1 MDAPS
6 TPEDPQ
12 PSATPPALPEAPP
25 AWPRLWLN
33 FFLVLNLFSG
43 TATVLHAAFGN
54 AFGIVFIASAGLL
67 LHLIALLVVI
77 TAISCYRGSPW
88 GHLILPLTAA
98 IWSGHALLPLPAV
111 MSLHTVE
118 YASGLLEIASTVL
131 CMLVLRVRTIP
142 EGTNASFLFIPNDF
156 CHFRFSLLKTLA
168 ATVAH
173 FVILPAV
180 YLIALAYGSVWMVN
194 TASAGFI
201 RINETGVFF
210 QARTYRLNDKNIH
223 LLPTVHLANPAFY
236 KRVTSVIPSLSP
248 DTTLVLPEGV
258 TDRTGVLKNPLDYS
272 GIAEATGLS
281 AQPRSLPE
289 KMGPRSLHID
299 ADVSDF
305 SPQVKDAL
313 NRFTRGMSKAIQ
325 QDLAGALEDLA
336 AMDSNVQELFW
347 KDILELRNQRVLSGI
362 DAATGRSDATKLEGT
377 IENIIVPWGAAHMP
391 GIERGLLERKATLEQ
406 HHDIEL
412 VRWKKLADKLRALLP
427 TE

>member
-6 TPEDPQ
+6 TPEDPH

-131 CMLVLRVRTIP
+131 CMLVLRVRRIP
-142 EGTNASFLFIPNDF
+142 EGANASFLFIPNDF